1 MSERDMNKELEKL
14 TKEDMAGILGGS
26 TVPDAEAIPS
36 GRNIGNVMEKQTD
49 LFDAYCA
56 VCNGVVRTTPD
67 GMYKCFNSEC
77 KEFNRSK
84 TAKEVTWRAR

>member
-14 TKEDMAGILGGS
+14 TKEDMDGIWGGS
-26 TVPDAEAIPS
+26 TVPDANEVPS
-36 GRNIGNVMEKQTD
+36 ERNINVKEKQTD

-56 VCNGVVRTTPD
+56 VCNSVMRSTPD

-77 KEFNRSK
+77 KEFNHSK
-84 TAKEVTWRAR
+84 TAKDVAWRAR